1 MKNLLKFDKSVFK
14 IYIEKTALYYLFSVA
29 FILLV
34 EMLARHSPVKGWRF
48 VWDHPFLILYS
59 ALILTTVYSLTFLF
73 RRRRFVWLLI
83 TALFLTLGV
92 SNCILLF
99 YRITPLAATDISD
112 NTKKR
117 LFDRCAYYNI
127 KIALLPVSAQ
137 ELGNALGR
145 GACAAV
151 ALSDASFIK
160 ALSKAAQT
168 EL

>member
-1 MKNLLKFDKSVFK
+1 MDKAA
-14 IYIEKTALYYLFSVA
+14 ALSLS
-29 FILLV
+29 
-34 EMLARHSPVKGWRF
+34 ELAKAR
-48 VWDHPFLILYS
+48 
-59 ALILTTVYSLTFLF
+59 
-73 RRRRFVWLLI
+73 
-83 TALFLTLGV
+83 TLGV
-92 SNCILLF
+92 LGLAARARKLTCGTQNVCDALRLGKAAIV
-99 YRITPLAATDISD
+99 LAATDISD